1 MKKMFKIPGVI
12 EFELQKHILVA
23 FEKAYK
29 VNSKVGNKIAK

>member
-23 FEKAYK
+23 FEKVYK
-29 VNSKVGNKIAK
+29 IHSKVGEKVAN